1 MEDNMFQKPTF
12 KNFVNEMYYRNV
24 EERFHWGEK
33 SISFK
38 KYVEGNKWY
47 LKKIYVEEKQNGN
60 A

>member
-1 MEDNMFQKPTF
+1 MFQKPTF

-33 SISFK
+33 RISFK